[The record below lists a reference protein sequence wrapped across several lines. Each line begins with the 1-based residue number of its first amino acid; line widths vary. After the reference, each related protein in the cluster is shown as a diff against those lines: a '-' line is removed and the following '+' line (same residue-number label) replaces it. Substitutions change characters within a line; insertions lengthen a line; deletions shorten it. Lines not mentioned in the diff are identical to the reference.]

1 MQKKPCSLSITRQSI
16 QDIWHVACQTE
27 ENTLFGLLGVSNS
40 GVICRIHHLDSGN
53 KKEWLRTSDVWKK
66 EGISVQGSFQL
77 KPLSMQSVQE
87 NEINIQT
94 MDGLKKTEFWV
105 YLVLN
110 TDTQGCL
117 QSTLHCLMNHKIIE
131 FPIVLV
137 DDGQLPLK
145 G

>member
-27 ENTLFGLLGVSNS
+27 ENTLFGLLGVSSS
-40 GVICRIHHLDSGN
+40 GVICRIHHLDAGN
-53 KKEWLRTSDVWKK
+53 KDEWIKISDLWKK

-77 KPLSMQSVQE
+77 EPLNMQKVQE
-87 NEINIQT
+87 NEIHIQT
-94 MDGLKKTEFWV
+94 MDGWKQAGLWV

-117 QSTLHCLMNHKIIE
+117 QSTLHCLMDHKIIE
-131 FPIVLV
+131 LPIVLV